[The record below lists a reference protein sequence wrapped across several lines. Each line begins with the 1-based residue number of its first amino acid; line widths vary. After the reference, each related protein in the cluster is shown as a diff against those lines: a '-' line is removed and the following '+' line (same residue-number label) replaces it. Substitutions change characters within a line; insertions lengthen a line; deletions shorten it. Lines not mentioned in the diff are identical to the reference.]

1 MRMKAEKSKIEAKTV
16 NYMLDL
22 CLKYVTALYIHALS
36 YPSPQVQI
44 VVGLIPG
51 ELHSSV
57 GHPQKRAPFWNHKLT
72 TKNIPHEH
80 T

>member
-1 MRMKAEKSKIEAKTV
+1 M

-44 VVGLIPG
+44 VVGLIPR

-57 GHPQKRAPFWNHKLT
+57 GHPQKRASFGIIN
-72 TKNIPHEH
+72 
-80 T
+80 